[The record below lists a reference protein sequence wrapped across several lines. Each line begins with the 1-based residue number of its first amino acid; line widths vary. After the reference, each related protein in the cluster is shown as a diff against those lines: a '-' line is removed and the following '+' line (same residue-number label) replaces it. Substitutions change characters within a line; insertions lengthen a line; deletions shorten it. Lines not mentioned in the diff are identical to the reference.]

1 MIEQTAIPTL
11 PYCAAVDWGTTQFR
25 LWLLDHQ
32 GVVLNEHQN
41 DRGMSTLQSADYEAV
56 LTKALDI
63 VGAPA
68 QLPVIICGMAGS
80 ASGWLEAPYADL
92 PVRPDN
98 IVQAAVRVPNSDRD
112 IRILPGLAQRDASHP
127 DVMRGEETLLLG
139 LMHSGANTGLFC
151 LPGTH
156 SKWVHLE
163 NGFVTRFRT
172 VMTGELFALLS
183 RHSTLAHTI
192 RDTDTVSP
200 EATEFETAIAEA
212 LAAPEAVTSAL
223 FSVRAGPLLGL
234 SAPDQMAGRLS
245 GLLIGL
251 EIAGMGLS
259 PSTQVTLVAQEP
271 LGSLYDRAISIAG
284 HRVDLVDSNDNVRV
298 GLLAAAHSLWPAKD
312 LSR

>member
-1 MIEQTAIPTL
+1 MIVKTTIPTL

-41 DRGMSTLQSADYEAV
+41 DRGMSTLRSADYEAV

-139 LMHSGANTGLFC
+139 LMHSGANTGLLC

-163 NGFVTRFRT
+163 NGLVTRFRT
-172 VMTGELFALLS
+172 TMTGELFALLS
-183 RHSTLAHTI
+183 RQSTLAHAI
-192 RDTDTVSP
+192 KDGDSVSP
-200 EATEFETAIAEA
+200 DAPGFEKAVAEA

-251 EIAGMGLS
+251 ELAGMGLP
-259 PSTQVTLVAQEP
+259 PSAEVTLVSQGS
-271 LGSLYDRAISIAG
+271 LGSLYGRAITIAG
-284 HRVDLVDSNDNVRV
+284 HGVNLVDSNDSVRN
-298 GLLAAAHSLWPAKD
+298 GLLAAAHSIWPAKD
-312 LSR
+312 